1 MIAKLIIRKLIESVI
16 EYVISIFSIKMY
28 LCIRINT
35 PNNKHEVQKDNNNNK
50 VQIIKDYSVKNH
62 LKL

>member
-1 MIAKLIIRKLIESVI
+1 
-16 EYVISIFSIKMY
+16 MY